1 MTSETAPAI
10 LRDGFVLPNQPL
22 RRSSV
27 RSWKNRPIGD
37 GVIQYCGSCGM
48 KVKVWPG
55 KDQFNC
61 PHCRVLAVWTGPFF
75 STPFIKT

>member
-1 MTSETAPAI
+1 MSALIQPIKT
-10 LRDGFVLPNQPL
+10 DGFVLPNQPL

-27 RSWKNRPIGD
+27 RSWKNRPTGD
-37 GVIQYCGSCGM
+37 GLLQYCGSCGY
-48 KVKVWPG
+48 KVKVWSG

-61 PHCRVLAVWTGPFF
+61 PNCRVLAVWTGPFF